1 MIQLTRTFQQAADIA
16 NTFCEYCEFSNLCA
30 DCDKEYPSPAQQ
42 DDFFWNY
49 LLESNP
55 TLAKQF
61 SSYTRRQDGESNA
74 GCLNSENCDI
84 EWELFSTTL
93 QQEVG
98 RFSLLSH
105 LGWSIWSI
113 VKAQEKGGI
122 DFDYRMYAR
131 HRMDG
136 YAWAKKKFG
145 IAADEGNK

>member
-1 MIQLTRTFQQAADIA
+1 MCLFYNDHICNLIESGCLGLQRLIDFEYCGWNPIAADIA

-42 DDFFWNY
+42 DEFFWNY

-61 SSYTRRQDGESNA
+61 SSYTRRQDGESNV
-74 GCLNSENCDI
+74 GCFNSENCDI

-105 LGWSIWSI
+105 LG
-113 VKAQEKGGI
+113 
-122 DFDYRMYAR
+122 
-131 HRMDG
+131 
-136 YAWAKKKFG
+136 
-145 IAADEGNK
+145 